1 MCDVEEERRAFTAQ
15 ITILMAGSPV
25 PWVADAD
32 ADAAVLLPTPSS
44 SPASS

>member
-32 ADAAVLLPTPSS
+32 AAVLLPTPSS